1 MSGRFSLHMSNLSW
15 FARSSFAWRV
25 CRHCTSHR
33 AMADKQY
40 ATKAPDVEMMSRKG
54 EAIPLGAAVAYCE
67 SLPPERRVPR
77 SGCYVYECGSV
88 PVSCGYHF
96 ASDSCLSWNLTT
108 VPFGCFAAPLGYEN
122 PTYVSLKR
130 DVAMILV
137 DERKSTVA
145 CYGGTSK
152 AKTPCCLCRRVF

>member
-1 MSGRFSLHMSNLSW
+1 
-15 FARSSFAWRV
+15 
-25 CRHCTSHR
+25 
-33 AMADKQY
+33 MADKQY

-137 DERKSTVA
+137 DGGVLRRHVQSQDPVLPLPSRLLKWSRMERPDSLSIARPRSRDIRDVLSHPRA
-145 CYGGTSK
+145 D
-152 AKTPCCLCRRVF
+152 V

>member
-1 MSGRFSLHMSNLSW
+1 
-15 FARSSFAWRV
+15 
-25 CRHCTSHR
+25 
-33 AMADKQY
+33 MADKQY

>member
-1 MSGRFSLHMSNLSW
+1 MLRVRMRF
-15 FARSSFAWRV
+15 
-25 CRHCTSHR
+25 R
-33 AMADKQY
+33 A
-40 ATKAPDVEMMSRKG
+40 G
-54 EAIPLGAAVAYCE
+54 EL
-67 SLPPERRVPR
+67 RVPLR
-77 SGCYVYECGSV
+77 ERLV
-88 PVSCGYHF
+88 P
-96 ASDSCLSWNLTT
+96 LWNLTT